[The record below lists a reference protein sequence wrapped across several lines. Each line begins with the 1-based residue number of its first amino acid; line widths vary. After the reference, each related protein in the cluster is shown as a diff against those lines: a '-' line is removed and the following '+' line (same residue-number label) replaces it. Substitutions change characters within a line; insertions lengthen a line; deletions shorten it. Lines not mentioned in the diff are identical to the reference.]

1 MSEVY
6 SAVILYPCREDVEN
20 GLHADPDWDNAVPRF
35 IQNGGLAQ
43 KARQVAPESTSFHW
57 PP

>member
-35 IQNGGLAQ
+35 IQSGGL
-43 KARQVAPESTSFHW
+43 V
-57 PP
+57 